1 MKRCIPAV
9 SFSYLEKAIHRY
21 TELGKKLDMDF
32 LHLRS
37 LVRLFDSNTTKEQW
51 EDKFLNAD
59 MHVYIKE
66 FVAENSFP
74 LLNDQYSSAIID
86 PAGFLDVISFLDTS
100 RDYFSKNHFL
110 LDERFDFSLFN
121 EVEISYRDFI
131 ADNIVFCEGYRLK
144 ENPFFNYLPL
154 TPTKGEVMTIRIP
167 SMENFDKIISRGVYI
182 LPLGNYLY
190 TVGSTYNRVDFTDK
204 LTEEGQTFLKDKIDE
219 ILAVEYEVVGSV
231 AGVRP
236 TVKDRKPLIGK
247 HPEND
252 HIGVFN
258 GLGARGVLMGPYFSS
273 GFSKFL
279 INPATKKD
287 SLNFETIERFH
298 PYK

>member
-21 TELGKKLDMDF
+21 TELGKKLGVDF
-32 LHLRS
+32 LHLKS

-66 FVAENSFP
+66 FVAENSFSS
-74 LLNDQYSSAIID
+74 LNDQYSSAIID
-86 PAGFLDVISFLDTS
+86 SAGFLDVISFLDTS

-131 ADNIVFCEGYRLK
+131 ADNIIFCEGYRLK

-167 SMENFDKIISRGVYI
+167 SMETFDKIISRGVYI

-204 LTEEGQTFLKDKIDE
+204 LTEEGQAFLKDKINE
-219 ILAVEYEVVGSV
+219 ILAVEYEIVDSV

-258 GLGARGVLMGPYFSS
+258 GLGARGVLIGPCLSAE
-273 GFSKFL
+273 FSKFL
-279 INPATKKD
+279 ISPVAKKD
-287 SLNFETIERFH
+287 SLSFGAIDRFS
-298 PYK
+298 K

>member
-1 MKRCIPAV
+1 
-9 SFSYLEKAIHRY
+9 
-21 TELGKKLDMDF
+21 MDF

-51 EDKFLNAD
+51 KDKFLNAG

-131 ADNIVFCEGYRLK
+131 ADNIIFCEGYRLK

-258 GLGARGVLMGPYFSS
+258 GLGARGVLIGPYFSS

>member
-21 TELGKKLDMDF
+21 TELGKKLGVDF
-32 LHLRS
+32 LHLKS

-66 FVAENSFP
+66 FVAENSFSS
-74 LLNDQYSSAIID
+74 LNDQYSSAIID
-86 PAGFLDVISFLDTS
+86 SAGFLDVISFLDTS

-131 ADNIVFCEGYRLK
+131 ADNIIFCEGYRLK

-167 SMENFDKIISRGVYI
+167 SMETFDKIISRGVYI

-204 LTEEGQTFLKDKIDE
+204 LTEEGQAFLKDKINE
-219 ILAVEYEVVGSV
+219 ILAVEYEIVDSV

-247 HPEND
+247 HPENNQ
-252 HIGVFN
+252 IGVFN

-279 INPATKKD
+279 INPVTKRD
-287 SLNFETIERFH
+287 SLSFETIDRFS
-298 PYK
+298 K